1 MTLTT
6 IERHIVEEER
16 RHGLT
21 SGTLTN
27 LLYDIAVAAKVISR
41 EVRRAGLTNIIG
53 STGDVNVQ
61 GETVQKLD
69 IYAND
74 LLSGYLA
81 KSGRVCAIGSEE
93 LAKPIMV
100 PEKQAGKYVVNLDP
114 LDGSGNIAVNASI
127 GTIFSILPKLGQGAA
142 TEADCLQPGRN
153 QVAAGYVMYGSSTV
167 FVYSTG
173 LGVYGFT
180 LDPTVGE
187 FVLSHSRIRYPGH
200 CKFYSINEGYASYW
214 DEPTRRYIEWV
225 KGIDPASHRPYGH
238 RYIGAMV
245 ADFHRNMLEGGVFLY
260 PRDNKDPQKT
270 TGKLRLLFE
279 ANPMAFLAEQA
290 GGAATTGTER
300 ILTITPTDL
309 HQRVPVIVGMASEV
323 ERYENFVRQSH

>member
-6 IERHIVEEER
+6 IERHIIDEER
-16 RHGLT
+16 RHGPT

-27 LLYDIAVAAKVISR
+27 LLHDIAVAAKVISR
-41 EVRRAGLTNIIG
+41 EVRRAGLNDIIG
-53 STGDVNVQ
+53 ATGDVNVQ
-61 GETVQKLD
+61 GEVVQKLD

-74 LLSGYLA
+74 LLSGYLSH
-81 KSGRVCAIGSEE
+81 SGRVCAIGSEE
-93 LAKPIMV
+93 D
-100 PEKQAGKYVVNLDP
+100 PEPLLVEPSRAGKYVVNMDP

-127 GTIFSILPKLGQGAA
+127 GTIFSILPKKSTGNA
-142 TEADCLQPGRN
+142 TAADCMQAGRH

-167 FVYSTG
+167 LVYSTG

-187 FVLSHSRIRYPGH
+187 FVLSHTKIRYPQR
-200 CKFYSINEGYASYW
+200 CKFYSVNEGNSAYW
-214 DEPTRRYIEWV
+214 DTNTRRYVDWC
-225 KGIDPASHRPYGH
+225 KQIDPDTHRPYGH

-260 PRDNKDPQKT
+260 PKDNKDAGMSH
-270 TGKLRLLFE
+270 GKLRLLFE
-279 ANPMAFLAEQA
+279 ANPMAYLADQA

-300 ILTITPTDL
+300 ILEIEPTDL
-309 HQRVPVIVGMASEV
+309 HQRVPVVVGNTAEV
-323 ERYENFVRQSH
+323 ERYERFSRES